1 MAASAGAKSLEMM
14 VGGLVAAMEGVQRDV
29 TEIRRDIKES
39 DARAALSYEQSE
51 HRAAASRSKMYA
63 KTDELVDRLAE
74 TEAAVRTLTEDMT
87 EVKAV
92 TAEVTRW
99 KLMGMGALGVTGIA
113 FASMGSLL
121 TYFWTDIWRALRGM

>member
-1 MAASAGAKSLEMM
+1 MPTSATKSLEMM

-29 TEIRRDIKES
+29 TEIRRDIKDS

-51 HRAAASRSKMYA
+51 QRAAASRSKMYA
-63 KTDELVDRLAE
+63 KTDELVERLSE
-74 TEAAVRTLTEDMT
+74 TEGAVKSLSEDMT

-99 KLMGMGALGVTGIA
+99 KLMGLGALGVTGMA
-113 FASMGSLL
+113 AAALASLVTAYWS
-121 TYFWTDIWRALRGM
+121 DIWRALRGG